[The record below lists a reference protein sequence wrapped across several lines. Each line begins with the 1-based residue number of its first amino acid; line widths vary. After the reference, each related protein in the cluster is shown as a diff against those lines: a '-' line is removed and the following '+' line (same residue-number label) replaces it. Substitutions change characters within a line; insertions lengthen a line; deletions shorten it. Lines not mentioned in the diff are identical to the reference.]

1 MARSSI
7 IKDLANSSID
17 APTALKRA
25 KVLFSE
31 LNNSELIDWVNYE
44 LTGYPEDVVL
54 PDYRKEY
61 GNIVG
66 TYIIG
71 TARTHLKYTETSIP
85 LGKMP
90 EDLKNQLLGVEFREG
105 VAALKK
111 LSDEHKSAK
120 NNLGKILPADFF
132 PVISKY
138 NENPYMVIASAKVII
153 GAHCID
159 NIFSVIE
166 NRLLDV
172 LILLEQEFGSLD
184 ELDLNTS
191 TKTTDDIENIANKII
206 VIVYN
211 DQSVRIGDNNKI
223 KDSSLGAVINDT
235 SNCT

>member
-1 MARSSI
+1 MASSKI
-7 IKDLANSSID
+7 IKDLANSTID
-17 APTALKRA
+17 TTTALKRA

-31 LNNSELIDWVNYE
+31 LNNNELIDWVNHE
-44 LTGYPEDVVL
+44 LTGYPDDVVL
-54 PDYRKEY
+54 PDYRIEC

-66 TYIIG
+66 TYMVG
-71 TARTHLKYTETSIP
+71 TVRSHLKYTEASIP

-90 EDLKNQLLGVEFREG
+90 EDLKQQILNIEFREG
-105 VAALKK
+105 VTALKQ
-111 LSDEHKSAK
+111 LADEHKITKSS
-120 NNLGKILPADFF
+120 LGKMLPADFF

-138 NENPYMVIASAKVII
+138 NSNPYMVIASAKVII

-172 LILLEQEFGSLD
+172 LILLEKEFGNLD
-184 ELDLNTS
+184 DLDLNAS
-191 TKTTDDIENIANKII
+191 TKTTDDIEKIANRII

-223 KDSSLGAVINDT
+223 KNSSLGAIINEKE
-235 SNCT
+235 

>member
-1 MARSSI
+1 MLTPLVETQNLDGPIIDKRLGQVISI
-7 IKDLANSSID
+7 QGDNVQIMDMENYDTIDL
-17 APTALKRA
+17 P
-25 KVLFSE
+25 
-31 LNNSELIDWVNYE
+31 
-44 LTGYPEDVVL
+44 
-54 PDYRKEY
+54 
-61 GNIVG
+61 
-66 TYIIG
+66 
-71 TARTHLKYTETSIP
+71 
-85 LGKMP
+85 MP
-90 EDLKNQLLGVEFREG
+90 EDLKDQLLGVEFREG

-138 NENPYMVIASAKVII
+138 NGNPYMVIASAKVII

-172 LILLEQEFGSLD
+172 LILLEQEFGNLD
-184 ELDLNTS
+184 DLDLNTS